1 MKVALAL
8 TLLASPALLAHAAEG
23 TRGGGE
29 EEESS
34 PKTLAWFV
42 HMPKTA
48 GTWLLNKFAQCLGDC
63 SRPSAHGPRGTLV
76 ENFVEMGLVTA
87 AEVTASLHNTKQKCG
102 IREGAHRDY
111 VARCEARGNTRNTP
125 WNEKSW
131 QKDRPVVCG
140 STAQHWPYEYSLELK
155 RRVVKAGLRP
165 VIIGSMRHP
174 ITYYVSHYFY
184 ALKSQRMKG
193 CALNGKKACSEG
205 GLSALGP
212 EHNVCH
218 GELSLSLFLCLSRLY
233 SCDAWGFEGGLLYLG
248 LLDLM
253 RSHGKNTLPR
263 FYFNSPIHPH

>member
-111 VARCEARGNTRNTP
+111 VARCEARGNTRN
-125 WNEKSW
+125 EKSW

-165 VIIGSMRHP
+165 VIIGSMRIFTINII
-174 ITYYVSHYFY
+174 ITMAIISISMRAH
-184 ALKSQRMKG
+184 ATGTSSCMPQSTERSQR
-193 CALNGKKACSEG
+193 NGNRNRNRN
-205 GLSALGP
+205 
-212 EHNVCH
+212 H
-218 GELSLSLFLCLSRLY
+218 
-233 SCDAWGFEGGLLYLG
+233 
-248 LLDLM
+248 
-253 RSHGKNTLPR
+253 
-263 FYFNSPIHPH
+263 